1 MTERLKWTPLP
12 SSTSESGPKFST
24 QSPVPFANDADYKIL
39 VNDWPY
45 GLAPG
50 IRHIIVW
57 LKTRL
62 ESDSTRGDIT
72 PRARQQVEDFI
83 QAKFVDRIR
92 HLPGEKEKIMWFRNW
107 TALQS
112 VPGMEHVHVLV
123 RDVPDRIVREW
134 TGGVQPLSIC
144 T

>member
-1 MTERLKWTPLP
+1 M
-12 SSTSESGPKFST
+12 SGPAFSVRN
-24 QSPVPFANDADYKIL
+24 PKPFADGDDYKVL

-62 ESDSTRGDIT
+62 RSEPIRGDIT
-72 PRARQQVEDFI
+72 PQSRQQVEQFI
-83 QAKFVDRIR
+83 QTKFVDRVKD
-92 HLPGEKEKIMWFRNW
+92 LPGPKDKIMWFRNW

-112 VPGMEHVHVLV
+112 VPGMEHVHVLI
-123 RDVPDRIVREW
+123 RDVPESIVQEW
-134 TGGVQPLSIC
+134 TEGVQP
-144 T
+144 